1 MWAFREQLETR
12 AHDDAALPV
21 KSAGAAVGIW
31 GQVDHTTRIV
41 IAERGEESPRYQA
54 RCACRWLGEEV
65 RELVQ
70 ADAEAAEH
78 RRSSVR

>member
-1 MWAFREQLETR
+1 VGVCEQLETR

-21 KSAGAAVGIW
+21 KSAGAAVGISRRM
-31 GQVDHTTRIV
+31 DHTTRIV
-41 IAERGEESPRYQA
+41 IAERVEKSPRYQA
-54 RCACRWLGEEV
+54 SCACRWLGEEV

-78 RRSSVR
+78 RRISVR